1 MAIIG
6 RLFGVVECGDELGW
20 KCEENAEAG
29 EADRHACLPQ
39 VGASGR
45 SPNLS
50 EDDLC
55 EGGV

>member
-1 MAIIG
+1 MTIIG
-6 RLFGVVECGDELGW
+6 RLFGVVECGDELGR

-39 VGASGR
+39 IGASGR
-45 SPNLS
+45 SLDLS